1 METDDT
7 VVQDF
12 PRSSLQDDLVNKK
25 FTKREEEFRFLV
37 TENNEALTNCKKLST
52 EKENIRE
59 DLTKII
65 EQKNFEIDDL
75 RTENEKLKENKN
87 KEFLWNIHNFD
98 QNCIPETLIPDCIK
112 CSSCEEIAVDAFI
125 DRKQANSN
133 LR

>member
-1 METDDT
+1 MNE
-7 VVQDF
+7 
-12 PRSSLQDDLVNKK
+12 K
-25 FTKREEEFRFLV
+25 
-37 TENNEALTNCKKLST
+37 NEALKNCKKILN

-87 KEFLWNIHNFD
+87 KELLWDVHNFE
-98 QNCIPETLIPDCIK
+98 QNCIPETLIPDYIK
-112 CSSCEEIAVDAFI
+112 CSSCEELAVGAFI
-125 DRKQANSN
+125 DRKQADSN